1 MSTNP
6 TPRHATAPTAPARGV
21 RTPIP
26 GPKTAALLESGQL
39 DMQAIYRLLV
49 VDDEASQGCSLVDA
63 DGNVF
68 LDLFSH
74 FALGALG
81 YNHPAL
87 LEVARSPEFVRA
99 VANPTSSP
107 FVPAPQW
114 LSFLDGMTRYA
125 PRGMSHIYC
134 VDAGGEGVEAALKAG
149 FIVHGERRRSA
160 AGGPRNPLEL
170 PAAEQE
176 KILMNAGSD
185 AVAISL
191 SGAFH
196 GRGFGSLAATHS
208 KTIHK
213 ADIPSFD
220 WPVAPFP
227 ANRHPRHRYA
237 EENAAVEAAALAE
250 LERIFD
256 RYDGRVASLIVEPMQ
271 SEGGDRH
278 ASPAFFQGVQRLC
291 KQANAAFI
299 LDEVQTGM
307 GISGTLW
314 THEQLDL
321 PTPPDMVAFGKKMQM
336 GGFFASDAYTI
347 RQFGRMYQTR
357 NGDRARAMLAL
368 ATLRTIEAEN
378 LLQNVRDVGALLLA
392 RLEELSDRFPSL
404 ITEPRGR
411 GFLMA
416 FDLPTT
422 AARDELLKRA
432 MRRGVFA
439 TYTGVRSVRLRPHLI
454 MGAAEAIEA
463 ADVFHAVAA
472 EMVG

>member
-1 MSTNP
+1 MSTRP
-6 TPRHATAPTAPARGV
+6 TPRHAPAPPAPARGV

-26 GPKTAALLESGQL
+26 GPKTAALLASGQL

-125 PRGMSHIYC
+125 PHGMSHIYC

-170 PAAEQE
+170 PAADQE

-237 EENAAVEAAALAE
+237 EENSAVEAAALAE

-368 ATLRTIEAEN
+368 ATLRTIEAEH

-454 MGAAEAIEA
+454 MGAAEANEA